1 MRRIATTA
9 ARSLAILTLAAGG
22 LAGLMACDSG
32 PTFNGIQQ
40 VKVRHIGTGGLVEKT
55 LTQDEEKRLKK
66 CLYNTREISESQAL
80 RDLLQTT
87 YLLEISDS
95 KGDRSFELYT
105 MENLKGNKGKYYNNR
120 CVYAII
126 ANAAG

>member
-1 MRRIATTA
+1 MRRIASFAALALAMGGTA
-9 ARSLAILTLAAGG
+9 VLT
-22 LAGLMACDSG
+22 ACASG
-32 PTFNGIQQ
+32 PVFNNIQQ
-40 VKVRHIGTGGLVEKT
+40 VKVRHIGTGGLVEKS
-55 LTQDEEKRLKK
+55 LDANEEKALKK
-66 CLYNTREISESQAL
+66 CLYNTREINEAQAL

-105 MENLKGNKGKYYNNR
+105 MQNLKGNKGKYYNNR

-126 ANAAG
+126 ANSG